1 MREGGQDKALFVA
14 LCYRTALRAIAKL
27 LSAFNEIKNKDSALL
42 AYCAE
47 TLKKKMR
54 EKQEGKKRKKDQEKN
69 IFKNSREHGCN
80 YGGKILFANT
90 RSKVDEHSY
99 RYL

>member
-27 LSAFNEIKNKDSALL
+27 LSAFNEIKNKDSVLL

-47 TLKKKMR
+47 TEEKDERKTGR
-54 EKQEGKKRKKDQEKN
+54 EKEKEG
-69 IFKNSREHGCN
+69 SREER
-80 YGGKILFANT
+80 F
-90 RSKVDEHSY
+90 
-99 RYL
+99 